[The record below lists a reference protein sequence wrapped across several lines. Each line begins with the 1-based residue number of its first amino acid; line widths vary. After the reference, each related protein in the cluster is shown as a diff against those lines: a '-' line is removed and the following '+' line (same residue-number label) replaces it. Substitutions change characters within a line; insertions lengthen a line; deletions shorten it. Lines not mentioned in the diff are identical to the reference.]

1 MPRTTQWLKLF
12 VWLLRRY
19 AYGTLNNH
27 RRAFRWLC
35 GAEGLGL
42 TSA

>member
-1 MPRTTQWLKLF
+1 MSMPRTARWFKLF

-27 RRAFRWLC
+27 RRAFRRFC
-35 GAEGLGL
+35 GAEGF
-42 TSA
+42 SV

>member
-1 MPRTTQWLKLF
+1 MPTTQWSKQF

-27 RRAFRWLC
+27 RRAFRRLRD
-35 GAEGLGL
+35 AEGLGL
-42 TSA
+42 SA